1 MTAPVAE
8 VALAAIQ
15 ARLAAIIPTAAV
27 ERARRAPVDL
37 DLETLPRLVIQV
49 EGLEADNTAEPGSTH
64 YTIGV
69 IVVGYA
75 AAASDLTTQQAVL
88 SLHASVVAALVG
100 WTPTT
105 AGLGDVME
113 NGADFS
119 LHDTEQSSAPSGEF
133 SARFEILAVAPAGSP
148 YL

>member
-15 ARLAAIIPTAAV
+15 ARLAAVIPAAAV
-27 ERARRAPVDL
+27 ERARRAPVDM
-37 DLETLPRLVIQV
+37 DMETLPRLVIQV
-49 EGLEADNTAEPGSTH
+49 ESLEADNTAEPGSTH
-64 YTIGV
+64 YTVGFA
-69 IVVGYA
+69 VVGYT
-75 AAASDLTTQQAVL
+75 AAASDLTAQQAVL

-105 AGLGDVME
+105 AGLGDVTE

-119 LHDTEQSSAPSGEF
+119 LHEAEQSSAPSGEF
-133 SARFEILAVAPAGSP
+133 SARFEMLAVAPTGSP